1 MRMSTKCSRMKED
14 ARATPVEAAIPGSGS
29 YQPGPG
35 ILENQIVGIDLGASV
50 TPVCYSL
57 EQNVDLPNL

>member
-1 MRMSTKCSRMKED
+1 MKED

-57 EQNVDLPNL
+57 EQNVDIPNL